1 MENNTAIFNA
11 IEKTITFK
19 FKDEEFKVDL
29 TEGDLHDSWN
39 GITTKAGVVYDFN
52 FSWEEDTEPSMEL
65 YSTYKEGEFLRT
77 NHGDEHTFVIIKQT
91 GNFKDYFGYEKGHYT
106 PKVEETSSFRVDFT
120 GYLIVDNVSSLEEAR
135 EKVKLM
141 EVDFNDTNV
150 EQIIN

>member
-1 MENNTAIFNA
+1 MENNTAIFSA

-19 FKDEEFKVDL
+19 FLDEEFKVDL

-77 NHGDEHTFVIIKQT
+77 NHGDDHTFTIVEQI

-106 PKVEETSSFRVDFT
+106 SKEETNSFRVDFR
-120 GYLIVDNVSSLEEAR
+120 GFIVVDDVSSLAEAQ

-141 EVDFNDTNV
+141 EVDFNDTTV
-150 EQIIN
+150 TLIN